1 MRSSRIAEK
10 VGLLVRIL
18 GYKSCRV
25 TRCGGRPMR
34 GWDVKSDA
42 LFSYVS
48 CEGPRRSHAR
58 NPPTHRKSQQ
68 NRRKDLLDK
77 QRSATQERVT
87 FDDPT
92 FRFANTEFFS
102 VLLECRTATAYS
114 IVPSRSPFASE
125 HAPAGA

>member
-1 MRSSRIAEK
+1 
-10 VGLLVRIL
+10 
-18 GYKSCRV
+18 
-25 TRCGGRPMR
+25 MR

-102 VLLECRTATAYS
+102 VLLRHQITYMLNTIPVRAAS
-114 IVPSRSPFASE
+114 SDLPVSRSSDRASTE
-125 HAPAGA
+125 RS

>member
-1 MRSSRIAEK
+1 
-10 VGLLVRIL
+10 
-18 GYKSCRV
+18 
-25 TRCGGRPMR
+25 MR

-102 VLLECRTATAYS
+102 VLLSADSLSLDACSRYRIGAEAAQSRRGLGRCKGPATTDE
-114 IVPSRSPFASE
+114 RCN
-125 HAPAGA
+125 